1 MGATS
6 QQQPRAAAGER
17 NTSTSAKSTSKGASR
32 SQNPTQSQG
41 AAGSKAR
48 SQFPA
53 RQSTTGAGGK
63 TVRED
68 PKDKEIRELKDMIK
82 ELTATIKELRASI
95 RHPKKTSDNED
106 AAEPTQLAQRP
117 RTYADA
123 AAKGKSSSVQKSQ
136 ESSQSSAY
144 TAVKMRSAV
153 KVLGKPKDVG
163 MPVQPTHGVAA
174 EEARTWQASAL
185 LPLQLWKEAENKQLG
200 LPVLNPNKPPAEWK
214 VSERPGTF
222 QRVLMLGGTADSCA
236 ELADMAFTSHPQVE
250 YMAAIVNV
258 PNTAGVKK
266 ATVAD
271 ALRRMRLTR
280 ADLDVQGCLLTLAT
294 RITRAEWVHSE
305 GPLRPIADQ
314 QLWMQWERTTMEQDD
329 ESDHQESDTAEHA
342 PVMPSERESGF
353 HKISLQIDPL
363 MCSDSELPPNR
374 TKGSAQRWV
383 RQQTMEYLKTCMQEM
398 TQAPPMAIF
407 RRAEHYS
414 VTMELPLEAAKRVGQ
429 ATRHRGKAVD
439 VERIPWTWTGSTH
452 SLAES
457 PQHEELQQHMGDPS
471 LPVLVC
477 RCADRGHCRQ
487 VGCPNM
493 GNRRTK
499 RAAKDRYCKPAW
511 SRGPHQTDTH
521 TGVRIPGRFRLRYH
535 VGSRGGRTCLSLRQ
549 GPSSLMPTPRQHV
562 NNQAGLRHYR
572 DRGANG
578 MAGAQ
583 AGVHR
588 HQSKPTNLEAVRIAQ
603 TPTSSGKSWTPR
615 EATSGHTGGR
625 RPRDYLFARR
635 RGGQPR
641 HGVRT
646 IMLTVRVVALLH
658 PRTCTSRYKQPPCY
672 ASRTRPPR
680 GKSSGFLLCMLCLL
694 PRCSNHRQ
702 CCHTATLSAR
712 KCPPTELT
720 REDAMRTA
728 RARSPEMMLPLPGLS
743 PPRTC
748 DCRLD
753 CLFLMTGTMFSS
765 MGRSHKRRRSDSSSE
780 EGGRQHRRRRQ
791 PQ

>member
-1 MGATS
+1 MSPITLDDKALRGLRDIIRQEVQAAMGAAS
-6 QQQPRAAAGER
+6 QQQPSAAAGER

-41 AAGSKAR
+41 ATGSKAR
-48 SQFPA
+48 SQSPA
-53 RQSTTGAGGK
+53 RQSTTGAGSK

-144 TAVKMRSAV
+144 TVVKTRSAV

-250 YMAAIVNV
+250 HMAAIVNV

-280 ADLDVQGCLLTLAT
+280 ADLDVQGCLLTRAT

-305 GPLRPIADQ
+305 GPPRPIADQ

-342 PVMPSERESGF
+342 PVVPSERESGF

-414 VTMELPLEAAKRVGQ
+414 VTMELPLEAAKRMLIGS
-429 ATRHRGKAVD
+429 GKLQGIEARPWMSKGSPGPGL
-439 VERIPWTWTGSTH
+439 EARILW
-452 SLAES
+452 LKA
-457 PQHEELQQHMGDPS
+457 
-471 LPVLVC
+471 
-477 RCADRGHCRQ
+477 
-487 VGCPNM
+487 PNM
-493 GNRRTK
+493 KSSSNIWEILHSQYWFAGVLT
-499 RAAKDRYCKPAW
+499 
-511 SRGPHQTDTH
+511 GDTVGRW
-521 TGVRIPGRFRLRYH
+521 GVRIWGTEEPSEQQRTGIANLLGAEAPTKRTRIRVYGYPAGFGYGTTWAQEEAARVFPSGRVQVLSCQHLVNTSITKPVFDITVTGVPTEWQAHKLESTDTRANPRIWRRCVSHKLRPAAERVGRQERLRLAT
-535 VGSRGGRTCLSLRQ
+535 RADDDPKTTSLQ
-549 GPSSLMPTPRQHV
+549 DVVEDNHDMEL
-562 NNQAGLRHYR
+562 
-572 DRGANG
+572 
-578 MAGAQ
+578 
-583 AGVHR
+583 
-588 HQSKPTNLEAVRIAQ
+588 
-603 TPTSSGKSWTPR
+603 
-615 EATSGHTGGR
+615 
-625 RPRDYLFARR
+625 
-635 RGGQPR
+635 GQ
-641 HGVRT
+641 
-646 IMLTVRVVALLH
+646 
-658 PRTCTSRYKQPPCY
+658 
-672 ASRTRPPR
+672 
-680 GKSSGFLLCMLCLL
+680 
-694 PRCSNHRQ
+694 
-702 CCHTATLSAR
+702 
-712 KCPPTELT
+712 
-720 REDAMRTA
+720 
-728 RARSPEMMLPLPGLS
+728 
-743 PPRTC
+743 
-748 DCRLD
+748 
-753 CLFLMTGTMFSS
+753 
-765 MGRSHKRRRSDSSSE
+765 
-780 EGGRQHRRRRQ
+780 
-791 PQ
+791 